1 MDTGTH
7 PRIDSAGTDSP
18 EPPAGVSIVIP
29 CYKDAGGLDEVFA
42 RVGAIM
48 DDLEGD
54 AELVLID
61 DGSPDATGRRAIELG
76 RTFRHRTVVVRLAR
90 NFGQHPAVFAG
101 LAHASGDVVVTL
113 DSDLQY
119 PPEQIPELLAGL
131 DDEHPVVSGSRQQR
145 NDPRT
150 RRLITRF
157 LSWWL
162 GRRTGVHLQDVGS
175 MFRAYDRNVVE
186 QLLQFTEQRRFVPA
200 LVAWLGVGVR
210 EVPVRHEGRGKA
222 GSRYR
227 LGALVEMF
235 LDLVTGYSIS
245 PLRVVAGLGLVG
257 SLLGFGGTAA
267 FLIYR
272 FAIGAGVSGLVSAF
286 ALIFGL
292 LAIQLLLVALLSE
305 YVGRIYVET
314 RSRPY
319 YLVGEVSTNR

>member
-1 MDTGTH
+1 MDTSTH
-7 PRIDSAGTDSP
+7 LPTDPDGVDTRAGRV
-18 EPPAGVSIVIP
+18 GVSIVIP
-29 CYKDAGGLDEVFA
+29 CYRDAAGLDELFR
-42 RVGAIM
+42 RVGAAM
-48 DDLEGD
+48 DDLDGD

-61 DGSPDATGRRAIELG
+61 DGSPDATARRAVDLARE
-76 RTFRHRTVVVRLAR
+76 FRHRTVVIRLAR

-101 LAHASGDVVVTL
+101 LAHAQGDVMVTL

-119 PPEQIPELLAGL
+119 PPEQIAELLAGL
-131 DDEHPVVSGSRQQR
+131 DDEHPVVSGARDQR
-145 NDPRT
+145 HDPRA

-162 GRRTGVHLQDVGS
+162 GRRTGVHLRDVGS
-175 MFRAYDRNVVE
+175 MFRAYDRAVVE

-210 EVPVRHEGRGKA
+210 EIPARHEGRGEA

-245 PLRVVAGLGLVG
+245 PLRLVAALGLVG
-257 SLLGFGGTAA
+257 SLLGFAGTAA
-267 FLIYR
+267 FLVYR

-292 LAIQLLLVALLSE
+292 LAIQLLLTALLSE